1 MASSQKCTYLCCMPQ
16 GSQGRIIGTG
26 ENDHSGKVDERVI
39 LRLAHLG
46 FLPGQRINVKHVA
59 PIVAEPI
66 LVGVSQ
72 SQIALTRQ
80 EAALISVE
88 MD

>member
-1 MASSQKCTYLCCMPQ
+1 MIKHECTYLCCMPQ
-16 GSQGRIIGTG
+16 GACGRIVNTQI
-26 ENDHSGKVDERVI
+26 NDHSGEVDERII

-46 FLPGQRINVKHVA
+46 FLPGQPVRVTHIA
-59 PIVAEPI
+59 PLICEPI
-66 LVGVSQ
+66 LVGVGN

-88 MD
+88 VD

>member
-1 MASSQKCTYLCCMPQ
+1 MADGQKCTYLCCMPQ
-16 GSQGRIIGTG
+16 GSCGRIVGTG
-26 ENDHSGKVDERVI
+26 MNDISREVDERII

-46 FLPGQRINVKHVA
+46 FLPGQRIRVKHVA
-59 PIVAEPI
+59 PLITEPI

-80 EAALISVE
+80 EAALVSVE